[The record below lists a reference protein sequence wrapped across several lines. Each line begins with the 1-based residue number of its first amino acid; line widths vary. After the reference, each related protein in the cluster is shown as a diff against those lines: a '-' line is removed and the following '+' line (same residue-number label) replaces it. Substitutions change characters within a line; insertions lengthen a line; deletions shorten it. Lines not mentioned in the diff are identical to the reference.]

1 MKIKIKS
8 EKLLYIIDTTLRLLN
23 RVAPY
28 IELVAYYYLVNYVV
42 QYHNGGWY
50 NLLYAI
56 PLILTYRLIKWEYKA
71 FATKEIIRDTA
82 VNSRVQGFCGFQ
94 GRGKTSFMLY
104 SLYVLK
110 ADNVYTNFPCKIRNK
125 FTNMLSNDILNMDVK
140 IQEKSAIAISEA
152 TLFYHNLLHNVK
164 DIDTAI
170 DLYGQELHQQIIRHA
185 YNGNMF
191 YDSIDLT
198 RMPQML
204 RENIGLTNYML
215 GQKSKTFSFILTPLI
230 ISIGKLF
237 GIEIIGNMRI
247 WELQQFEK
255 IPDKQYTFDLSTQ
268 TKSTDTKHYANL
280 LELCAW
286 CDIKHFNYDDRFLK
300 GLYDKLPGV
309 IQKKWD
315 TLQFCDKDL
324 RTIGYG
330 FLIDFFEKKVISNN
344 KAANIKRD
352 YV

>member
-1 MKIKIKS
+1 MIKIKN
-8 EKLLYIIDTTLRLLN
+8 EKIKYLIDSALRLLN
-23 RVAPY
+23 RFAPY
-28 IELVAYYYLVNYVV
+28 IELVAYYYLCNYIVKV
-42 QYHNGGWY
+42 QNGGWY
-50 NLLYAI
+50 NLLYII
-56 PLILTYRLIKWEYKA
+56 PLVLTYRLAKWEYKA

-82 VNSRVQGFCGFQ
+82 VNKRVQGFCGFQ
-94 GRGKTSFMLY
+94 GCGKTSFMLY
-104 SLYVLK
+104 NLYVLK
-110 ADNVYTNFPCKIRNK
+110 AANVFTNFPCKIRNK
-125 FTNMLSNDILNMDVK
+125 FTNMLSNDILNMDKK
-140 IQEKSAIAISEA
+140 IPENSAIAISEA

-164 DIDTAI
+164 DIETAI

-230 ISIGKLF
+230 ISFAKLF
-237 GIEIIGNMRI
+237 GIEIVGNMRI

-268 TKSTDTKHYANL
+268 TKTTDTKHYANL
-280 LELCAW
+280 LECCAW

-300 GLYDKLPGV
+300 GLYDKLPNALQV
-309 IQKKWD
+309 KWD

-324 RTIGYG
+324 RRIGYG
-330 FLIDFFEKKVISNN
+330 FLIDFFEAKISNQV
-344 KAANIKRD
+344 KAATPIKRD
-352 YV
+352 YI